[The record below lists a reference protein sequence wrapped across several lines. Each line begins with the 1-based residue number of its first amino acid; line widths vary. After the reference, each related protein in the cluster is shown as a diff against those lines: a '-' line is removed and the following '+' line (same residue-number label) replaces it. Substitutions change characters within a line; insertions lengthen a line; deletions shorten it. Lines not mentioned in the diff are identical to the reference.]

1 MTRQSRLRRIGW
13 LAALGLC
20 ALFYLGLHLK
30 VHAVRSDVVNA
41 ERQIVALEEKRL
53 LLKTEFE
60 TRASQQRLA
69 QLNRVEFGY
78 VAPGVGQFVEN
89 ERMLAAFGS
98 PRSPGAPEPIRVAGA
113 ASGEGAPPFPK
124 LVSPLTGRPLDE
136 ALVEPEPP
144 RGQLAAR
151 DDPVMRIPL
160 NAGSLGE

>member
-1 MTRQSRLRRIGW
+1 MTPQSRLRRMGW

-30 VHAVRSDVVNA
+30 VHAVKSDVVNA
-41 ERQIVALEEKRL
+41 ERQIVALETKRL

-78 VAPGVGQFVEN
+78 VAPGVGQFIED

-98 PRSPGAPEPIRVAGA
+98 PRSPGAPEPIRVAAA
-113 ASGEGAPPFPK
+113 ASEDGVPPFPK
-124 LVSPLTGRPLDE
+124 LVSPLTGKSLDE
-136 ALVEPEPP
+136 TLVESEPP
-144 RGQLAAR
+144 RHLAAR
-151 DDPVMRIPL
+151 DDPIMRVAL